1 MPVENPR
8 SLKEITE
15 YRDLLNARDEAMGL
29 VNAVL
34 ALENSVIET
43 SLTITM
49 QASLKPAT
57 GATMVSQAFNKYAA
71 LWLKRNIRIVAP
83 DIIALI
89 DAEITSNKSEAEQE
103 AGLLGMNTSS
113 ILTPAPSIT
122 SPDTATAASGAA
134 FEYQTVADNTSG
146 TGVTS
151 LSYTLGSGAPDWL
164 SISNDGKVSGTVPDT
179 LTAGQTFSFVVV
191 VTTNNGTDSKSVTVT
206 IS

>member
-15 YRDLLNARDEAMGL
+15 YRDLLNARDDAMGL
-29 VNAVL
+29 VNAAL

-43 SLTITM
+43 NLTITM

-57 GATMVSQAFNKYAA
+57 GANLISQAFNKYAA

-122 SPDTATAASGAA
+122 SPDTATVASGAA

-151 LSYTLGSGAPDWL
+151 LSYTMGSGAPEWL

-179 LTAGQTFSFVVV
+179 LTTGQTFSFVVV